1 MQGLGEL
8 CFDIPGLRRL
18 FETPESRN
26 WVRLSRGV
34 LQRTHSGGGLGAPS
48 KAEDGY
54 CLVKD
59 TAPALF
65 QVPRMKKREA
75 KLCGSI

>member
-1 MQGLGEL
+1 MV
-8 CFDIPGLRRL
+8 
-18 FETPESRN
+18 
-26 WVRLSRGV
+26 WA
-34 LQRTHSGGGLGAPS
+34 HPS

-75 KLCGSI
+75 KMRFDLKQRTERSLGPRAVRTKLGF